1 MNKLEDALKDVQ
13 EFLKKQGVPYMI
25 IGGIGNLVWGEPRLT
40 VDIDITIHISP
51 VKERD
56 FIADTGARFKV
67 LVDNPD
73 DFVKKTKVLPVEIT
87 EGIKG
92 DIIFAGLDYEK
103 MAIER
108 AVEVEISKN
117 NRVRVCTAEDLII
130 HKAISEREKDWQDI
144 EGILLRRSGL
154 LDKKYIINWLSQ
166 FASALDKPG
175 IQKRFEKLWN
185 EIVEVKGSTKMKM

>member
-1 MNKLEDALKDVQ
+1 MNKFKAALKDIQ
-13 EFLKKQGVPYMI
+13 DFLKKQGVPYMV

-40 VDIDITIHISP
+40 VDIDITIQMSP
-51 VKERD
+51 AKEWD
-56 FIADTGARFKV
+56 FIKEIGSRFRI
-67 LVDNPD
+67 LVDNPE

-144 EGILLRRSGL
+144 EGILLRRGAL
-154 LDKKYIINWLSQ
+154 LDKKYLDKWLHE

-175 IQKRFEKLWN
+175 IQKRFEKLWK
-185 EIVEVKGSTKMKM
+185 EIVEVKSSKK

>member
-1 MNKLEDALKDVQ
+1 MNKFEDALKDVQ
-13 EFLKKQGVPYMI
+13 EFLKKQGVPYMV

-40 VDIDITIHISP
+40 VDIDITVYISEMR
-51 VKERD
+51 ERD
-56 FIADTGARFKV
+56 FIKEAESRFRI
-67 LVDNPD
+67 LVENPD
-73 DFVKKTKVLPVEIT
+73 EFVKKTKVLPIEIT

-103 MAIER
+103 KAIER

-130 HKAISEREKDWQDI
+130 HKALSEREKDWQDI
-144 EGILLRRSGL
+144 EGILLRRGNL

-175 IQKRFEKLWN
+175 IQKRFEELWKDIVSVSKN
-185 EIVEVKGSTKMKM
+185 EK

>member
-1 MNKLEDALKDVQ
+1 MNKLEGALKEAQD
-13 EFLKKQGVPYMI
+13 FLKKKGVQYMI

-40 VDIDITIHISP
+40 VDIDISVQVSD

-56 FIADTGARFKV
+56 FIKEVGSRFRI
-67 LVDNPD
+67 LVNNPE
-73 DFVKKTKVLPVEIT
+73 DFVKKTRVLPVELS
-87 EGIKG
+87 ENVKG

-103 MAIER
+103 KAIER

-117 NRVRVCTAEDLII
+117 SMVRVCTAEDLII

-144 EGILLRRSGL
+144 EGILLRRGNL
-154 LDKKYIINWLSQ
+154 LDKKYILQWLSQ

-175 IQKRFEKLWN
+175 IQKRFEELWK
-185 EIVEVKGSTKMKM
+185 EIVKV

>member
-1 MNKLEDALKDVQ
+1 MNKFENALKEVQ
-13 EFLKKQGVPYMI
+13 DFLKKQDIPYMI

-56 FIADTGARFKV
+56 FIAETGARFRI
-67 LVDNPD
+67 LVDNPE
-73 DFVKKTKVLPVEIT
+73 DFTKKTKVLPIEIT

-92 DIIFAGLDYEK
+92 DIILAGLNYEK
-103 MAIER
+103 MAIGR

-130 HKAISEREKDWQDI
+130 HKALSEREKDWQDI
-144 EGILLRRSGL
+144 EGILLRRGAL
-154 LDKKYIINWLSQ
+154 LDKKYIDKWLHE

-175 IQKRFEKLWN
+175 IQKRFKELWK
-185 EIVEVKGSTKMKM
+185 EIVDVSKTEK